1 MPITVASL
9 DKDLSLAIYS
19 SRGYTSDGRVK
30 PDVAAIGSNI
40 MAPNQGTGTGYTS
53 KSGTSMATPLMAGIV
68 ALTLDATPDLTP
80 AEVKDTL
87 VAGATVLAVG
97 TSSVVGGNQV
107 MDKVNKGPEKRRDA
121 TVERVMAELAPYIDQ
136 RIQQLVPTQT
146 GAVVPTTKAPQID
159 YRQNVPQRQ

>member
-1 MPITVASL
+1 M
-9 DKDLSLAIYS
+9 LSGLYQ
-19 SRGYTSDGRVK
+19 RRNTR
-30 PDVAAIGSNI
+30 N
-40 MAPNQGTGTGYTS
+40 ME
-53 KSGTSMATPLMAGIV
+53 L
-68 ALTLDATPDLTP
+68 
-80 AEVKDTL
+80 KDTL

-159 YRQNVPQRQ
+159 YRNNVPQR